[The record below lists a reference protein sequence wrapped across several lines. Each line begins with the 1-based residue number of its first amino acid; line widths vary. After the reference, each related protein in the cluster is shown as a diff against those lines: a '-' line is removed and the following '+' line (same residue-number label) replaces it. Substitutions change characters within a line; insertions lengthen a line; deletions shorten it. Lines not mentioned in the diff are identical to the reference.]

1 MGFTRQCACAHRERG
16 QALVETAITLPLL
29 LLLLMGIMEFGW
41 YFYNQMSVENGSRE
55 GVRYA
60 IVNADSA
67 TLTADVTALVED
79 IVISPGDMTVSVTKE
94 TNKITVTVTK
104 DVATL
109 TPIAAMFTTDNT
121 FVLTSSTQMKIAA

>member
-1 MGFTRQCACAHRERG
+1 MGFTRQGLCAHRERG

-55 GVRYA
+55 GARYA
-60 IVNADSA
+60 IVNSGSS
-67 TLTADVTALVED
+67 TLSADVTDLVEG
-79 IVISPGDMTVSVTKE
+79 IVVSPGEMIVSVSLVSD
-94 TNKITVTVTK
+94 KITVTVTK

-109 TPIAAMFTTDNT
+109 TPIAALFTTGNT
-121 FVLTSSTQMKIAA
+121 FELSSSTQMKIA

>member
-1 MGFTRQCACAHRERG
+1 MGFTRQGLCAHRERG

-55 GVRYA
+55 GARYA
-60 IVNADSA
+60 VVNSGSS
-67 TLTADVTALVED
+67 TLSADVTDLVEG
-79 IVISPGDMTVSVTKE
+79 IVVGPGEMIVSVSLVSD
-94 TNKITVTVTK
+94 KITVTVTK

-109 TPIAAMFTTDNT
+109 TPIAALFTTGNT
-121 FVLTSSTQMKIAA
+121 FELSSSTQMKIA

>member
-1 MGFTRQCACAHRERG
+1 MGFTRQGLRAHRERG

-55 GVRYA
+55 GARYA
-60 IVNADSA
+60 VVNSGSS
-67 TLTADVTALVED
+67 TLSADVTDLVEG
-79 IVISPGDMTVSVTKE
+79 IVVSPGEMIVSVSLVSD
-94 TNKITVTVTK
+94 KITVTVTK

-109 TPIAAMFTTDNT
+109 TPIAALFTTGNT
-121 FVLTSSTQMKIAA
+121 FELSSSTQMKIA

>member
-1 MGFTRQCACAHRERG
+1 MGFMRQSLHAERG

-55 GVRYA
+55 GARYA
-60 IVNADSA
+60 IVNSDSS
-67 TLTADVTALVED
+67 TLSADVTDLVEG
-79 IVISPGDMTVSVTKE
+79 IVVSPGEMTVSVSLVSDKV
-94 TNKITVTVTK
+94 TVTVTK

-109 TPIAAMFTTDNT
+109 TPIAAIFTTGNT
-121 FVLTSSTQMKIAA
+121 FELSSSTQMKID

>member
-1 MGFTRQCACAHRERG
+1 MGFTRQGLRAYRERG

-55 GVRYA
+55 GARYA
-60 IVNADSA
+60 IVNSDSS
-67 TLTADVTALVED
+67 TLTADVADLVEG
-79 IVISPGDMTVSVTKE
+79 IVVGPGEMFVSVTKG
-94 TNKITVTVTK
+94 TDKITVTVTK

-109 TPIAAMFTTDNT
+109 TPIAAMFTTGNT
-121 FVLTSSTQMKIAA
+121 FELTSSTQMKFG

>member
-1 MGFTRQCACAHRERG
+1 MRNLQKLRKHEQG

-55 GVRYA
+55 GARFA
-60 IVNADSA
+60 IVNKDSA
-67 TLTADVTALVED
+67 SLTTDVTNLVSG
-79 IVISPGDMTVSVTKE
+79 IVISPGTLAVSV
-94 TNKITVTVTK
+94 NKGSESVTVTVTK

-109 TPIAAMFTTDNT
+109 TPIAALFTTGNT
-121 FVLTSSTQMKIAA
+121 FELSSSTKMKFG

>member
-1 MGFTRQCACAHRERG
+1 MRNLQKLRKHEQG

-55 GVRYA
+55 GARFA
-60 IVNADSA
+60 IVNKDSA
-67 TLTADVTALVED
+67 SLTTDVTNLVKG
-79 IVISPGDMTVSVTKE
+79 IVISPGTLAVSV
-94 TNKITVTVTK
+94 NKGSESVTVTVTN

-109 TPIAAMFTTDNT
+109 TPIAAMFTTGNT
-121 FVLTSSTQMKIAA
+121 FELSASTKMKFG

>member
-1 MGFTRQCACAHRERG
+1 MRNLQKLRKHEQG

-55 GVRYA
+55 GARFA
-60 IVNADSA
+60 IVNKDSA
-67 TLTADVTALVED
+67 SLTTDVTNLVKG
-79 IVISPGDMTVSVTKE
+79 IVISPGTLAVSV
-94 TNKITVTVTK
+94 NKGSESVTVTVTK

-109 TPIAAMFTTDNT
+109 TPIAALFTTGST
-121 FVLTSSTQMKIAA
+121 FELSASTKMKFG

>member
-1 MGFTRQCACAHRERG
+1 MRILQKLRKHEQG

-55 GVRYA
+55 GARYA
-60 IVNADSA
+60 IVNKDSA
-67 TLTADVTALVED
+67 SLSTDVTNLVKG
-79 IVISPGDMTVSVTKE
+79 IVISPGTLAVSISKGSESV
-94 TNKITVTVTK
+94 TVTVTN

-109 TPIAAMFTTDNT
+109 TPIAALFTTGNT
-121 FVLTSSTQMKIAA
+121 FELTASTKMKFG

>member
-1 MGFTRQCACAHRERG
+1 MRIEQKLRKHEQG

-55 GVRYA
+55 GARYA
-60 IVNADSA
+60 IVNKDST
-67 TLTADVTALVED
+67 TLSTDVMDLVQG
-79 IVISPGDMTVSVTKE
+79 IVISPGTLAVSV
-94 TNKITVTVTK
+94 NKGAESVTVTVTK

-109 TPIAAMFTTDNT
+109 TPIAALFTAGNT
-121 FVLTSSTQMKIAA
+121 FELSSSTKMKFG